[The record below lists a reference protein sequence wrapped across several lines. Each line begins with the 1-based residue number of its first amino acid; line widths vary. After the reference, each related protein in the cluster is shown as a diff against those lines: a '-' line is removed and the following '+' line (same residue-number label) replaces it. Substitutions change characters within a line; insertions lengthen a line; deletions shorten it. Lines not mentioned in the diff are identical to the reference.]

1 MIFDF
6 FNKMKKGSVYAV
18 QIGDYVGQFFNYI
31 KEDADNYIFISTPDV
46 KIVKVP
52 KKEFDFAL
60 NNDIIEY
67 VETLPRN
74 IFKVVKAQY
83 QQLSETNGKNTF

>member
-6 FNKMKKGSVYAV
+6 LDKMKKGSVYAV
-18 QIGDYVGQFFNYI
+18 QVGDYVGQFFNYV
-31 KEDADNYIFISTPDV
+31 KKDDSNYFFLSTPNV
-46 KIVKVP
+46 EIVKVP
-52 KKEFDFAL
+52 KEKFDFAL
-60 NNDIIEY
+60 NNGIIEY

-74 IFKVVKAQY
+74 IFKVIKAQY